1 MESDRWLSA
10 EKQLEAL
17 RQQFTEKTGIGS
29 VDVCGEFEVRFRSE
43 QGVGSAVVREWM
55 DLVARD
61 VYLQPRLRLL
71 RSYDQRQTFWPDAAA
86 PFLNRAW
93 QMDFEILGS
102 LIGLALWQNCTLDL
116 PLHPHVCA
124 LLFGFPNDRLTAT
137 LADMDEEL
145 FRHKVQW
152 LLANPINQLG
162 IDLAFSDPL
171 GAEEA
176 EGENGAGSREK
187 PAVDGP
193 AALPA
198 LVFPKQRLAGD
209 DRTCEVQPFPKVGSA
224 EVALS
229 EDAQVVTEENKEA
242 FVELLQDWRLQNG
255 IKPQVQAIAKGL
267 SKVLQKNCK
276 AV

>member
-17 RQQFTEKTGIGS
+17 RQQFAEKTGIGS

-55 DLVARD
+55 DLVARE

-93 QMDFEILGS
+93 QMDFEVLGC

-124 LLFGFPNDRLTAT
+124 LLFGFPSDRLTAT
-137 LADMDEEL
+137 LADMDDEL

-176 EGENGAGSREK
+176 EGEDGAGNTDK
-187 PAVDGP
+187 AAVVDGP
-193 AALPA
+193 PALPP
-198 LVFPKQRLAGD
+198 LVFPNQRLAGD

-224 EVALS
+224 EVALR
-229 EDAQVVTEENKEA
+229 EDADVVTDENKQT
-242 FVELLQDWRLQNG
+242 FVKLLQDWRLQKG
-255 IKPQVQAIAKGL
+255 ITPQVQAMARGL
-267 SKVLQKNCK
+267 SKVLQRN
-276 AV
+276 